1 MGRILTGEIKEEF
14 EKEFN
19 VEADSIIILIDTK
32 KKIASYILDATKRI
46 EDDYEKILKYYNQKI

>member
-1 MGRILTGEIKEEF
+1 MGRILTGEIKKEF

-46 EDDYEKILKYYNQKI
+46 EDDYEKILKYYNEKI

>member
-1 MGRILTGEIKEEF
+1 MGRILTGKIKEEF

-46 EDDYEKILKYYNQKI
+46 EDDYEKILKYYNEKI

>member
-46 EDDYEKILKYYNQKI
+46 EDDYEKILKYYNEKI